1 MDLKIDYQT
10 LAGDDLRT
18 VIAEATVELDRR
30 RTLAETPNLIAA
42 LYQRIEDAG
51 GDTKQ
56 AEATITAE
64 RAVLAVEA
72 VRARADTSAPRTRYQ
87 WVGGADGD
95 LFQVEDTE
103 TKPVE
108 QIKPDEE
115 F

>member
-1 MDLKIDYQT
+1 MDKIDY
-10 LAGDDLRT
+10 AGLTDDELRQI
-18 VIAEATVELDRR
+18 VAEATVELDKR
-30 RTLAETPNLIAA
+30 RTLAETPARIAA

-64 RAVLAVEA
+64 RAVLAAEA
-72 VRARADTSAPRTRYQ
+72 VRAR
-87 WVGGADGD
+87 ADGD

-108 QIKPDEE
+108 RIELDDA
-115 F
+115 

>member
-1 MDLKIDYQT
+1 MDLKIDYAA
-10 LAGDDLRT
+10 LADDDLRT

-30 RTLAETPNLIAA
+30 RALAETPNLIAA

-64 RAVLAVEA
+64 RAVLAAEA
-72 VRARADTSAPRTRYQ
+72 VRAR
-87 WVGGADGD
+87 ADGD

-108 QIKPDEE
+108 RIELDDA
-115 F
+115 

>member
-1 MDLKIDYQT
+1 MDLQIDY
-10 LAGDDLRT
+10 AGLTDDELRQ
-18 VIAEATVELDRR
+18 VIAEATVELDKR
-30 RTLAETPNLIAA
+30 RTLTEAPARIAA

-64 RAVLAVEA
+64 RAVLATEA
-72 VRARADTSAPRTRYQ
+72 ACARVDTSAPRTRYQ

-108 QIKPDEE
+108 RIKLDDA
-115 F
+115 

>member
-56 AEATITAE
+56 ALTRQVNALMGKTESVEIEKKEERHEAGPTT
-64 RAVLAVEA
+64 
-72 VRARADTSAPRTRYQ
+72 
-87 WVGGADGD
+87 
-95 LFQVEDTE
+95 EDS
-103 TKPVE
+103 
-108 QIKPDEE
+108 
-115 F
+115 

>member
-18 VIAEATVELDRR
+18 VIAEATAELDRR
-30 RTLAETPNLIAA
+30 RTLADTPARIAA
-42 LYQRIEDAG
+42 LYQLIEDAG
-51 GDTKQ
+51 GDMKQ
-56 AEATITAE
+56 TEIIVTAE
-64 RAVLAVEA
+64 RAVLATEA
-72 VRARADTSAPRTRYQ
+72 ARARADTSTPRTRYQ

-108 QIKPDEE
+108 HTNQNEE
-115 F
+115 L

>member
-1 MDLKIDYQT
+1 MNEIDYQG
-10 LAGDDLRT
+10 LSDDELRAMAGK
-18 VIAEATVELDRR
+18 AAYELDRR
-30 RTLAETPNLIAA
+30 RTLAEAPNLIAA

-72 VRARADTSAPRTRYQ
+72 VRARADTSAPRDRYQ

-108 QIKPDEE
+108 RIELDDA
-115 F
+115 